1 MAYRIPNK
9 NPIDVGSKVAIGVSI
24 PFNGTS
30 IFNTTYSTQDQIK
43 SNIINFLLTNQGE
56 RVLNPIF
63 GASLEQYIFETITPT
78 TTKNLENIVKTA
90 ISTEFPGVRLN
101 SVTVTPLYDSNTI
114 SIKIDYSI
122 YNGLQ
127 DTINI
132 IL

>member
-30 IFNTTYSTQDQIK
+30 IFNTTYTTQDQIK

-56 RVLNPIF
+56 RVLNPTF
-63 GASLEQYIFETITPT
+63 GASLEQYIFESITPT

-90 ISTEFPGVRLN
+90 ISTEFPSVKLN
-101 SVTVTPLYDSNTI
+101 NVTVIPMYDSNTI
-114 SIKIDYSI
+114 TIKIDYSI
-122 YNGLQ
+122 YSGLQ

>member
-30 IFNTTYSTQDQIK
+30 IFNTTYTTQDQIK
-43 SNIINFLLTNQGE
+43 SNIINFLLTNRGE
-56 RVLNPIF
+56 RVLNPTF
-63 GASLEQYIFETITPT
+63 GASLEQYIFESITPT

-90 ISTEFPGVRLN
+90 ISTEFPSVKLN
-101 SVTVTPLYDSNTI
+101 NVTVIPMYDSNTI
-114 SIKIDYSI
+114 TIKIDYSI